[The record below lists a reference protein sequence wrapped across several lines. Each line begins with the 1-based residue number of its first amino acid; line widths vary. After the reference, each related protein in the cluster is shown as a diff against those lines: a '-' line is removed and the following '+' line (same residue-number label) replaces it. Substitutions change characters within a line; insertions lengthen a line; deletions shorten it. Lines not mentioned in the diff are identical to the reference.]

1 MTLSILID
9 DILDIE
15 LAENEYIAHQCNA
28 THNRSFGL
36 SSALFKKYPK
46 ANIYSG
52 KNKVE
57 KRVVGDIIVRD
68 NIINIIGQ
76 KHQGKQSSDD
86 DTNDDRLKWFNS
98 ALSKIEKIPNI
109 KRVYLPYR
117 IGCGLAGGN
126 WDDYLK
132 CLIEWSKKS
141 GICVVVIKKE

>member
-1 MTLSILID
+1 MTLSILIED
-9 DILDIE
+9 LLDIE

-57 KRVVGDIIVRD
+57 RRDVGDIILRD

-76 KHQGKQSSDD
+76 KHQGKQSAD
-86 DTNDDRLKWFNS
+86 DTNDMRLKWFNS
-98 ALSKIEKIPNI
+98 ALSKIEKIQKVRNF
-109 KRVYLPYR
+109 
-117 IGCGLAGGN
+117 
-126 WDDYLK
+126 
-132 CLIEWSKKS
+132 E
-141 GICVVVIKKE
+141 KESR

>member
-15 LAENEYIAHQCNA
+15 LSENEYIAQQCNA
-28 THNRSFGL
+28 THNRCFGL

-46 ANIYSG
+46 ANIYNG

-57 KRVVGDIIVRD
+57 NRTVGDIIVKEK
-68 NIINIIGQ
+68 IINIIGQ
-76 KHQGKQSSDD
+76 KHQGKQSHD
-86 DTNDDRLKWFNS
+86 DTNNMRLKWFNS

-109 KRVYLPYR
+109 KRVYMPYR

-126 WDDYLK
+126 WDAYLK
-132 CLIEWSKKS
+132 CLVEWSNKS
-141 GICVVVIKKE
+141 NICIVVIKKE